1 MGGTSH
7 VIQAP
12 TIKELERK
20 TREWARRAWASNREV
35 DAGWDRKRVRKTAAG
50 YSISVRGH
58 T

>member
-1 MGGTSH
+1 MSGTSH
-7 VIQAP
+7 VIRA
-12 TIKELERK
+12 TTMKELERK